1 MRRFL
6 LLLSAALPL
15 LSHADEA
22 APSLKGTWRA
32 YVTTQGVV
40 TGRTDTR
47 YVFGDLGWAIRDA
60 TGTRRSDTAC
70 TRRGRTDSRGCT
82 AWQSNCGCAQ

>member
-40 TGRTDTR
+40 TGRTDK
-47 YVFGDLGWAIRDA
+47 I
-60 TGTRRSDTAC
+60 
-70 TRRGRTDSRGCT
+70 GR
-82 AWQSNCGCAQ
+82 AHV